1 MDSVMTQ
8 TYAARVSQANRSE
21 LIVIMYEI
29 ILEDL
34 KNGIKAYENS
44 DIKTFGKELKHAQK
58 FVSKLINSLDF
69 KYVMSY
75 DLMQLYLYTN
85 KRIIAAIIKKK
96 PDDLE
101 SAIKVMN
108 RLLVG
113 FEGVAKEDTSEPLM
127 QNTQQLYAGLTY
139 GKGTLNETYI
149 DPKQHSRGFKA

>member
-44 DIKTFGKELKHAQK
+44 DIKTFDKELKHAQK
-58 FVSKLINSLDF
+58 FVSELINSLDF

>member
-58 FVSKLINSLDF
+58 FVSELINSLDF